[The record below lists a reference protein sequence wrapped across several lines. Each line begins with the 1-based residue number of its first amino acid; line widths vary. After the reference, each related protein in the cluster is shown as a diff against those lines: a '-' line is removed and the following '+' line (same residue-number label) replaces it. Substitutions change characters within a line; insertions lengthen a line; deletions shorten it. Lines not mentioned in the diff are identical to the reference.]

1 MFIGGLVG
9 TYVIMNIAFLVPW
22 PLNPELT
29 SYWSMV
35 ATVSTAVGTFLL
47 AFFAW
52 KAWKSAQETLKGQQS
67 AIELSALGDYVKAL
81 NTMQRLSKGTPAEY
95 MPPPHSRN
103 TPATEFALRRGAYNR
118 YIESLCN
125 DVEIAGHMWRIH
137 HDELDPFG
145 NLFQK
150 AEQVLREAQ
159 TFRPLLDKTEA
170 SVQFSLNQNFSYA
183 LELSAMLWQESEESR
198 KSVLIALEDQV
209 GTFIAQSPA
218 NLSK

>member
-1 MFIGGLVG
+1 MQIG
-9 TYVIMNIAFLVPW
+9 FLVPW
-22 PLNPELT
+22 PLNPDLT
-29 SYWSMV
+29 AFWSMA
-35 ATVSTAVGTFLL
+35 ATVATAVGTFLL

-52 KAWKSAQETLKGQQS
+52 KAWKSAKETLKGQQS

-81 NTMQRLSKGTPAEY
+81 NTMQRLSKSTPAEY
-95 MPPPHSRN
+95 MPPPHPQN
-103 TPATEFALRRGAYNR
+103 TAATEFALRRGAYSR

-137 HDELDPFG
+137 HGELDPFG

-159 TFRPLLDKTEA
+159 ARRLMLDENEA
-170 SVQFSLNQNFSYA
+170 SVQFRLNASFSYA
-183 LELSAMLWQESEESR
+183 IELSAMLWQESEASR
-198 KSVLIALEDQV
+198 KSVLMALDNQI
-209 GTFIAQSPA
+209 GTFVAQSPA